1 MLECYW
7 IVTYEEKLHKGKPV
21 LEEDGKPKVDSIT
34 IGPFY
39 EEQKAR
45 DYSDK
50 NVKIRYKLFKCGERM
65 RDKAT
70 KKIREGQAEEV

>member
-1 MLECYW
+1 MMDCYW

-21 LEEDGKPKVDSIT
+21 IGDDGKPRIDSIT

-39 EEQKAR
+39 DDQKMR
-45 DYSDK
+45 DFADK
-50 NVKIRYKLFKCGERM
+50 NVKIRYKLFKCAERT

-70 KKIREGQAEEV
+70 KAIREGKAEEV